1 MKIAAYYQ
9 IINQGGSNSMNR
21 FFSAPIQKTD
31 IEGPHRHLNY
41 KIHIVKLPE
50 IRL

>member
-21 FFSAPIQKTD
+21 FFSASIQKTD
-31 IEGPHRHLNY
+31 IEGNLRALLL
-41 KIHIVKLPE
+41 K
-50 IRL
+50 